1 MSLALGYSTFRLR
14 PACLRLIHLV
24 QFNYL
29 IDWNDIF
36 FGQKGLK
43 NFKQYGTPYSALLAT
58 SAQYTRRYDGY
69 KALCFVHSFKV
80 IGCPL
85 SEKEPMT
92 TFVLLSSQ
100 IIFIPFSKSF
110 NQSNHPLHHI
120 HFLIQIIIYYL
131 VVNQHCTQKN
141 ANGN

>member
-1 MSLALGYSTFRLR
+1 MKLSNICCVSTWMGDRLSIDLLLHVVGLCMSLALGYSTFRLR

-58 SAQYTRRYDGY
+58 SAQYTRRYDVY
-69 KALCFVHSFKV
+69 KALCFVHNFKV
-80 IGCPL
+80 IGSPIL
-85 SEKEPMT
+85 EKEPIT
-92 TFVLLSSQ
+92 NFV
-100 IIFIPFSKSF
+100 FIK
-110 NQSNHPLHHI
+110 
-120 HFLIQIIIYYL
+120 
-131 VVNQHCTQKN
+131 
-141 ANGN
+141 